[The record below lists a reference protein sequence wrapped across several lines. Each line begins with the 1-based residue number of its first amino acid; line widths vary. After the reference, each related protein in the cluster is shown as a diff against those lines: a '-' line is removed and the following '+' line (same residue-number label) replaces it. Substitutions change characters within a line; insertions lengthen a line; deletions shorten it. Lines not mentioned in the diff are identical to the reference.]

1 MTNVILCGGSGT
13 RLWPLSRK
21 LLPKQFIKIFSAN
34 SLSNSNSHLNL
45 SKNFVANSNSHLNS
59 SKNSFA
65 NSNLSENSA
74 DKSLF
79 QLCVERNR
87 PLCQNC
93 LIVSNEEQYFLALDQ
108 LEELDGGGDLTF
120 CSNPLLKTLLLPFVL
135 RLCPCQKMKFA
146 L

>member
-45 SKNFVANSNSHLNS
+45 SKNFVANSNLG
-59 SKNSFA
+59 
-65 NSNLSENSA
+65 ENSA

-108 LEELDGGGDLTF
+108 LEELDGGGGDLTF
-120 CSNPLLKTLLLPFVL
+120 CSNPLLKTPLLPFVL
-135 RLCPCQKMKFA
+135 RLYPCQKMKFA

>member
-34 SLSNSNSHLNL
+34 SLSNSHLNL
-45 SKNFVANSNSHLNS
+45 SENFVANSNSHLNS
-59 SKNSFA
+59 SEKSFT
-65 NSNLSENSA
+65 NSNSGENSA
-74 DKSLF
+74 DESLF

-108 LEELDGGGDLTF
+108 LEELDGEGGGGI
-120 CSNPLLKTLLLPFVL
+120 
-135 RLCPCQKMKFA
+135 
-146 L
+146 

>member
-34 SLSNSNSHLNL
+34 SLSNSNSNL
-45 SKNFVANSNSHLNS
+45 G
-59 SKNSFA
+59 
-65 NSNLSENSA
+65 ENSA

-108 LEELDGGGDLTF
+108 LEELDGGGGI
-120 CSNPLLKTLLLPFVL
+120 
-135 RLCPCQKMKFA
+135 
-146 L
+146 

>member
-45 SKNFVANSNSHLNS
+45 SENSL
-59 SKNSFA
+59 A
-65 NSNLSENSA
+65 NSNLGENSA

-87 PLCQNC
+87 PLCQNY

-108 LEELDGGGDLTF
+108 LEELDGGGGI
-120 CSNPLLKTLLLPFVL
+120 
-135 RLCPCQKMKFA
+135 
-146 L
+146 

>member
-34 SLSNSNSHLNL
+34 SLSNSHLNL
-45 SKNFVANSNSHLNS
+45 SENSL
-59 SKNSFA
+59 A
-65 NSNLSENSA
+65 NSNLGENSA

-79 QLCVERNR
+79 QLCIERNR

-108 LEELDGGGDLTF
+108 LEQLDDALYRF
-120 CSNPLLKTLLLPFVL
+120 NKKAYAQDPSFKLK
-135 RLCPCQKMKFA
+135 
-146 L
+146 

>member
-1 MTNVILCGGSGT
+1 MTNVILCGGIGT

-45 SKNFVANSNSHLNS
+45 SE
-59 SKNSFA
+59 NSFT
-65 NSNLSENSA
+65 NSNLGENSA

-108 LEELDGGGDLTF
+108 LEELDGGGGGI
-120 CSNPLLKTLLLPFVL
+120 
-135 RLCPCQKMKFA
+135 
-146 L
+146 

>member
-21 LLPKQFIKIFSAN
+21 LSPKQFIKIFSAN
-34 SLSNSNSHLNL
+34 SLSNSHLNL
-45 SKNFVANSNSHLNS
+45 SKNSLANSNSG
-59 SKNSFA
+59 
-65 NSNLSENSA
+65 ENSA

-108 LEELDGGGDLTF
+108 LEELDGGGG
-120 CSNPLLKTLLLPFVL
+120 
-135 RLCPCQKMKFA
+135 A
-146 L
+146 I